1 VNLEYG
7 LNDIPP
13 RKVLLAMSLQWFAI
27 IAPILIIGSRIVAD
41 IQYGDSLEKTTY
53 IQKVFFI
60 SGITLL
66 AQLFLGHRLPI
77 VVGPASVLI
86 VGIYASLDSGF
97 SSIYTSI
104 AIGGLTLFIL
114 AITGSLDF
122 LRKFFT
128 EKVVSV
134 ILILVAITLSPAIMD
149 MLISESSIAAYNLIF
164 SILFVIL
171 LFFLSQRVEG
181 FWSTT
186 IIIWGLIFGSILYT
200 AIFPQRFEIV
210 TSGFGSVFYQF
221 NLELSFRIDV
231 IVPFLVC
238 FFALAIND
246 LSSIYSVTEMM
257 KMEDSESRAKRGVSI
272 TGLSNILSGIFGVI
286 GSVNYSMSPGI
297 ISTTKCASRYAL
309 VPAGIMLV
317 SISFTP
323 IFISLIGAIPR
334 VIVGSIFLYIM
345 CSQLAAGLSMI
356 RIKDVNSGLSVGFP
370 LLLSIVVTFL
380 PEAVISNFPS
390 ILRPVIG
397 NGFVLGVLITI
408 LMEHVI
414 LREKG
419 SRNQLWRK

>member
-134 ILILVAITLSPAIMD
+134 ILILVAITLSPVIMD

-164 SILFVIL
+164 SIL
-171 LFFLSQRVEG
+171 
-181 FWSTT
+181 
-186 IIIWGLIFGSILYT
+186 
-200 AIFPQRFEIV
+200 
-210 TSGFGSVFYQF
+210 
-221 NLELSFRIDV
+221 
-231 IVPFLVC
+231 
-238 FFALAIND
+238 
-246 LSSIYSVTEMM
+246 
-257 KMEDSESRAKRGVSI
+257 
-272 TGLSNILSGIFGVI
+272 
-286 GSVNYSMSPGI
+286 
-297 ISTTKCASRYAL
+297 
-309 VPAGIMLV
+309 
-317 SISFTP
+317 
-323 IFISLIGAIPR
+323 
-334 VIVGSIFLYIM
+334 
-345 CSQLAAGLSMI
+345 
-356 RIKDVNSGLSVGFP
+356 
-370 LLLSIVVTFL
+370 
-380 PEAVISNFPS
+380 
-390 ILRPVIG
+390 
-397 NGFVLGVLITI
+397 
-408 LMEHVI
+408 
-414 LREKG
+414 
-419 SRNQLWRK
+419 